1 MGEGADYQDKMT
13 EIQQNVTTE
22 ILKPNLQPRKMQKSG
37 FNSRNNYRM
46 KERANVLRSNFI
58 G

>member
-22 ILKPNLQPRKMQKSG
+22 ILKPNLQPRKMQTSG

-46 KERANVLRSNFI
+46 KERANVLRSNLI